1 MSADLD
7 CKNIQG
13 SGSVKLQKL
22 NLLVLLQTF
31 GNMDL
36 IWWHLI
42 IRSVVDKL
50 TALTF

>member
-13 SGSVKLQKL
+13 FGSVKLQKL
-22 NLLVLLQTF
+22 NFPVLLHFWQY
-31 GNMDL
+31 GSPN
-36 IWWHLI
+36 WWYLI